1 MSSVYGV
8 SINRG
13 IFPGEFVPGRFEGW
27 SLAAAAYAKE
37 SLNDLRKVPAKPYL
51 VNLTLWEDRPRL
63 NLWEEMVRQRQ
74 RKELEEREN
83 EARRQQEKMKVT
95 D

>member
-1 MSSVYGV
+1 M
-8 SINRG
+8 
-13 IFPGEFVPGRFEGW
+13 
-27 SLAAAAYAKE
+27 AAAAYAKE

-51 VNLTLWEDRPRL
+51 VNLTFWEDRPRL

-74 RKELEEREN
+74 RKELEEQEN

-95 D
+95 HSGGSRTFHPWTWDLSFTRTKVY